1 MAIQSTNSL
10 MPRLASISLVATA
23 QRAVTDFLVSQAH
36 LSSTDKVTD
45 SQARANGFLRSR
57 IASLSAQAS
66 ISQVEMARM
75 DVARSALEQVEQELL
90 SLSGLIGS
98 IVTPAGN
105 ALDQAQV
112 KSVVSS
118 IQSVLGTAL
127 KNNPALMAPV
137 ALPSQ
142 ANSRRV
148 EDIVIDKITVP
159 IDAEGK
165 LFRLWFTQSG
175 RQAVIANALTPGGA
189 TFANDVS
196 FIVSGPSG
204 SSGVIN
210 LTGGVSTAADAINA
224 INALTSSTG
233 VEAIVNGANV
243 NLRAVDFG
251 VKTITILD
259 VSANGDPGNEVA
271 STNQTT
277 AGLNA
282 VAVLRDMDAE
292 EQITITGEGRTI
304 RFNFGGVQGT
314 IDLVKDISIWGSG
327 AFGGN
332 NANSNF
338 RVFSGGVP
346 IVGDGG
352 TLIARQS
359 IPAFNIATLGRSLG
373 GLASIDVI
381 NNKDQALDIVTRAL
395 TDLSKSQTV
404 AEFLS
409 GNFLPSKVNS
419 SASALLEAQA
429 NIANL
434 DNFFDATV
442 LFGRVQAEARSN
454 ASLAVL
460 SQLSGLFPASTLGL
474 I

>member
-10 MPRLASISLVATA
+10 LPRLASISLVATA
-23 QRAVTDFLVSQAH
+23 QRAVTDFLVSQAQ
-36 LSSTDKVTD
+36 LGSTD
-45 SQARANGFLRSR
+45 SAPAAQARVNGFLRSR
-57 IASLSAQAS
+57 IASLTAQS
-66 ISQVEMARM
+66 SVSQVELAKV
-75 DVARSALEQVEQELL
+75 DVARSALEQVENELL
-90 SLSGLIGS
+90 SLSTLIGS

-118 IQSVLGTAL
+118 VQSVLGEAL
-127 KNNPALMAPV
+127 KNNPALLAPV
-137 ALPSQ
+137 ALPPQ
-142 ANSRRV
+142 TNGLRV
-148 EDIVIDKITVP
+148 EDIVVDKITAA
-159 IDAEGK
+159 IDSEGK
-165 LFRLWFTQSG
+165 QFRLDFSTTG

-189 TFANDVS
+189 VFTNDVS

-210 LTGGVSTAADAINA
+210 LIGGASTAADAINA

-233 VEAIVNGANV
+233 VEAIANGGNV
-243 NLRAVDFG
+243 NLRAVEYG

-259 VSANGDPGNEVA
+259 VSANSDPANEVA

-282 VAVLRDMDAE
+282 VATLRDNDTN
-292 EQITITGEGRTI
+292 EQITITGEGRTL
-304 RFNFGGVQGT
+304 RFSHGGVQGT
-314 IDLVKDISIWGSG
+314 IELVKDPNVLGTINPG
-327 AFGGN
+327 AVNFTVYNGGI
-332 NANSNF
+332 
-338 RVFSGGVP
+338 P

-352 TLIARQS
+352 TLIGRQT
-359 IPAFNIATLGRSLG
+359 IPAFNIASLGRSLG

-381 NNKDQALDIVTRAL
+381 NDKDAALSIVTQALS
-395 TDLSKSQTV
+395 DLADSQAV

-409 GNFLPSKVNS
+409 GNFLPAKVNS
-419 SASALLEAQA
+419 SASSLLEAQA
-429 NIANL
+429 NLATL

-442 LFGRVQAEARSN
+442 LYTRVQAEARSN
-454 ASLAVL
+454 SALAVL
-460 SQLSGLFPASTLGL
+460 SQVSGLFPASTLGL